1 MSPFSLA
8 RGVEA
13 VVAYAA
19 GRAEIC
25 IRGAPGDAV
34 RMSTPPRWQART
46 CSEHRGAP
54 ASRRPL
60 HRAQLLPAAGRAGRG
75 GGCVGH
81 RRRRPPLPRLPGR
94 VLRAQLRAPAPR
106 PARGGARPARP
117 GDPDQPGLPQRPART
132 VLPRPR
138 RPGRH
143 GAGAADEHRGGGGGD
158 GDQGLPQVGLRP
170 EGPSRRPG
178 QHRRGGRQLPRP
190 HHHHRRASPPTRW
203 RARVSVR
210 SRRASGSCRTATRS
224 RCRTRSTTRPS
235 PSCSSRSR
243 ARPA

>member
-1 MSPFSLA
+1 MTRGGVRRRA
-8 RGVEA
+8 R
-13 VVAYAA
+13 
-19 GRAEIC
+19 RIC
-25 IRGAPGDAV
+25 ILSTPGDAV
-34 RMSTPPRWQART
+34 SMSTPPTRQTRT
-46 CSEHRGAP
+46 CSEDRGAP

-81 RRRRPPLPRLPGR
+81 RRRRPSLPRLPGR

-106 PARGGARPARP
+106 PPRGGARPARA
-117 GDPDQPGLPQRPART
+117 GDPDQPGLPQRPARA

-143 GAGAADEHRGGGGGD
+143 GAGAADEHRRGGGGD

-178 QHRRGGRQLPRP
+178 QHRRRGRQLPRP
-190 HHHHRRASPPTRW
+190 HHHHRELLHRPAGARGFRSVHAGLPDRAVRRPGRDEGRHRRGDRRRPASN
-203 RARVSVR
+203 R
-210 SRRASGSCRTATRS
+210 SRE
-224 RCRTRSTTRPS
+224 
-235 PSCSSRSR
+235 
-243 ARPA
+243 RPA